1 MLETTAMMRKLITTA
16 LLTVAGAAIVAPAAH
31 ADDTRDYNDATSNF
45 VLYTDPAAINAKTNG
60 KQVVASIY
68 GTSHP
73 IYCKGATP
81 KGPFTDCMQHDD
93 FGWFHLSQTQL
104 PQIGTVWVH
113 LT

>member
-1 MLETTAMMRKLITTA
+1 MIETSAMMRKLITTA
-16 LLTVAGAAIVAPAAH
+16 LLSVAATAIVAPAAH
-31 ADDTRDYNDATSNF
+31 AEDTRDYNDATANF
-45 VLYTDPAAINAKTNG
+45 VLYTDPAAINAKADG

-73 IYCKGATP
+73 IYCRGAFP
-81 KGPFTDCMQHDD
+81 EGPFTDCMQHDD